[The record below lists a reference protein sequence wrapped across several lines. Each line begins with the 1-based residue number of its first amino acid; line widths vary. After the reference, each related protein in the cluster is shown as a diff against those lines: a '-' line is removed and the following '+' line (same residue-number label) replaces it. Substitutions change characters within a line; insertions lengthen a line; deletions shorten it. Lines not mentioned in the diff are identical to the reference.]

1 MPIAEKR
8 SATDGVVVP
17 FKKPRTELIP
27 GIDSHEDPM
36 GPPRTSNLLAPIM
49 LLSGHQGEI
58 FCGNFHPE
66 GNFLASSG
74 FERDIFFWNVYG
86 ECENFAVLSGHT
98 GAVLDLK
105 FSTDGGHLFSASTDK
120 TLSIW
125 DTEVGAR
132 IKKLKGHS
140 SYINSCCPA
149 RRGPQLI
156 CSASDDCT
164 VKVWDSRKRGA
175 LHSFQDT
182 YQVTAV
188 TFNDTA
194 EQIISGGI
202 DNVIKVW
209 DMRKT
214 GVLYKMVGHSDTIT
228 GLALSPDGSYILSNS
243 MDNTLRIWDIRPFAP
258 QERCVKII
266 QGHQHN
272 FEKNLLKCSWSPDG
286 SKITAGSADRFV
298 YIWDTASRRILYKL
312 PGHNGSVNEVNFHPK
327 EPIVMSCSSDKQIYL
342 GEIEGS

>member
-1 MPIAEKR
+1 L
-8 SATDGVVVP
+8 V
-17 FKKPRTELIP
+17 
-27 GIDSHEDPM
+27 
-36 GPPRTSNLLAPIM
+36 
-49 LLSGHQGEI
+49 
-58 FCGNFHPE
+58 
-66 GNFLASSG
+66 
-74 FERDIFFWNVYG
+74 FWNVYG